1 MDRQAAPVLL
11 ALVGAGGC
19 AHSFGDDVAFLQR
32 HTATVV
38 LSDPDGAAAVVVCPA
53 LQGRVA
59 TSTAAGAS
67 GASFG
72 WLNRALIA
80 SGKLAPHMNVF
91 GGEDRFW
98 LGPEGGQ
105 FSLFFA
111 PGVPQDLAHWQTP
124 APIDSEPFTVVE
136 SVADRAL
143 LRKTM
148 RITNA
153 SGTVFDLDVERE
165 VRVYP
170 AGRTWK
176 EAGIA
181 PNGGVAQSGRVKVV
195 GFESRN
201 RITNRGAA
209 AWRHDTGLMSIWI
222 AGTFAP
228 SPSTIIVVPFRAG
241 ADAALGP
248 VVNDQY
254 FGRVPA
260 DRLVIK
266 GNAIYFRGDGQQR
279 GKIGVPPRRARPV
292 LGSYDAKGGVLT
304 VVTYT
309 LPEGATDYVSSLWE
323 HQREPYRGDVN
334 NSYNDGPPAPGAKP
348 LGPFYELESSSP
360 AAALAPGASAE
371 HVHRTLH
378 FVGAPDDLDAV
389 ARAALGVGI
398 ADITS
403 AFAGQP

>member
-19 AHSFGDDVAFLQR
+19 AHSFGDDVEFLQR

-38 LSDPDGAAAVVVCPA
+38 LSDAGGTARVVLCPA

-59 TSTAAGAS
+59 TSTAAGAK

-72 WLNRALIA
+72 WLNRELIA
-80 SGKLAPHMNVF
+80 SGKLAPHMNVY

-124 APIDSEPFTVVE
+124 APIDAEPFTLAE
-136 SVADRAL
+136 TSDDRAL

-148 RITNA
+148 RVTNA
-153 SGTVFDLDVERE
+153 SGTVFDIDVERE
-165 VRVYP
+165 VRLYP
-170 AGRTWK
+170 AERTWK
-176 EAGIA
+176 EAG
-181 PNGGVAQSGRVKVV
+181 VAANGRVAVV

-201 RITNRGAA
+201 RVTNRGAA
-209 AWRHDTGLMSIWI
+209 PWRHDTGLVSIWI
-222 AGTFAP
+222 AGTFSP
-228 SPSTIIVVPFRAG
+228 SPSTIIVVPLRPGSEAE
-241 ADAALGP
+241 LGP
-248 VVNDQY
+248 IVNDKY
-254 FGRVPA
+254 FGHVPP
-260 DRLVIK
+260 DRMALK

-279 GKIGVPPRRARPV
+279 GKIGVTPRRALPV
-292 LGSYDAKGGVLT
+292 LGSYDAAGHVLT
-304 VVTYT
+304 LVTFT
-309 LPEGATDYVSSLWE
+309 LPQGAAAQDYVSSLWE
-323 HQREPYRGDVN
+323 QQREPYRGDASN
-334 NSYNDGPPAPGAKP
+334 AYNDGPPSPGAKP

-360 AAALAPGASAE
+360 AAALAPGAWAE
-371 HVHRTLH
+371 HIHRTLH
-378 FVGAPDDLDAV
+378 FVGAPEDLDAV
-389 ARAALGVGI
+389 ARAALGVGV

-403 AFAGQP
+403 AFAR